1 MHARVPPRPVE
12 LPGEVVDTPQGKLCR
27 VVVTHEPDHRHGSAL
42 VSLAREVC
50 PREVALLALDP
61 TLEAIDYARALY
73 IDTETTGLAGGAGTL
88 PFLVGMAWFEGER
101 LVVEQLLLPRPGYEG
116 PMLARLAERLAQASV
131 VVSFNG
137 KSFDWPLLRTRF
149 ILNRVAAPVLP
160 AHLDLLHCAR
170 RVYKS
175 RLGSVRL
182 ICLEQALMGFERVDD
197 IAGELI
203 PERYLAFLRGAPG
216 STLVPII
223 DHNRSDLIALPALLG
238 DIVRRFVAGAE
249 ASALAPPRHA
259 HDELGF
265 ARVAAR
271 GAASERAIVLAHR
284 AVEADVRGELT
295 ATALFLVGELKLRR
309 GDLEGA
315 CEAFEGSVATSVSSL
330 DTARAHLALAKLH
343 EHKTKQRERARHH
356 AALTVAVE
364 GEEASARR
372 VARLAKLTL
381 RKEARPART
390 SRRVS
395 AADRLA
401 VLPEKRERNAV
412 NT

>member
-1 MHARVPPRPVE
+1 
-12 LPGEVVDTPQGKLCR
+12 
-27 VVVTHEPDHRHGSAL
+27 
-42 VSLAREVC
+42 
-50 PREVALLALDP
+50 VALLALDP
-61 TLEAIDYARALY
+61 TLDTIDYTRALY

-88 PFLVGMAWFEGER
+88 PFLIGMAWFEGER
-101 LVVEQLLLPRPGYEG
+101 LVVEQLLLPRPGLEG

-149 ILNRVAAPVLP
+149 ILNRVAAPNLP

-170 RVYKS
+170 RVYKA

-182 ICLEQALMGFERVDD
+182 IYLEQALMGFERVDD
-197 IAGELI
+197 IPGELI

-238 DIVRRFVAGAE
+238 DIVRRFVGGAE
-249 ASALAPPRHA
+249 ASSIAPKRHA

-271 GAASERAIVLAHR
+271 GAAPERAIVLAQR
-284 AVEADVRGELT
+284 AVAADLRGELT
-295 ATALFLVGELKLRR
+295 ATALFLVGELSLRR

-315 CEAFEGSVATSVSSL
+315 CQAFEQSVATSTCSL

-343 EHKTKQRERARHH
+343 EHKTKQRERALQH
-356 AALTVAVE
+356 ASLTVALE

-372 VARLAKLTL
+372 VARLGKLCS
-381 RKEARPART
+381 RAARVPVRA
-390 SRRVS
+390 
-395 AADRLA
+395 
-401 VLPEKRERNAV
+401 EKRERNTA